1 MATQRNGELRSTS
14 MLIRMCPTERAAIAS
29 RATACRLS
37 VSEYLRRCAL
47 RKNVQ
52 PRADVDAVADLRRQ
66 GGLIKHLASTDR
78 RHSYEYRTALNLIH
92 KTIRRICRDHKR
104 SLETA

>member
-1 MATQRNGELRSTS
+1 MAAQRNGELRSTS
-14 MLIRMCPTERAAIAS
+14 TVIRLRPTERAAIAS
-29 RATACRLS
+29 RATACHLS

-52 PRADVDAVADLRRQ
+52 PRADVDAIAELRRQ

-92 KTIRRICRDHKR
+92 KTIRGICRDRKGA
-104 SLETA
+104 LETA